1 MLCLL
6 QSSLSLNS
14 TQAFVRTNISDP
26 LLCLTSSITLRDK
39 PLPETP
45 QRKRL
50 TELIRAAGRLP
61 SLTDEPLED
70 DLDSGRNSPVIGGG
84 IESYLEEVNL
94 LDGLEIRESNMTSLP
109 YINV

>member
-1 MLCLL
+1 MLSLHRP
-6 QSSLSLNS
+6 SLSLNFI
-14 TQAFVRTNISDP
+14 QAFVRTNISDP

-50 TELIRAAGRLP
+50 TELIRAAGKLP
-61 SLTDEPLED
+61 SLTDESLED
-70 DLDSGRNSPVIGGG
+70 DVDSGRNSPVIGGG

-94 LDGLEIRESNMTSLP
+94 LDGLEIRKSNMTSLP